1 MEPLQTGKPM
11 IDKLNLKTLEEY
23 IELYPWY
30 SAGYLELYRRLSDTS
45 VSEELLSKAA
55 PRLFS
60 REPLY
65 RLYVEKS
72 GTTPLPVDIEGSIS
86 GEVIE
91 VGTEK
96 ISDTNFILAGGDY
109 FSKKE
114 FENITLDRNMPLDR
128 FIEDKPSLLRSALEN
143 RNRESSSSTENGQGG
158 FEDIFDDSDFY
169 TETLAAVYAEQG
181 YCKRALEIYAKLI
194 LLYPEK
200 SSYFASLVK
209 LLKSK
214 HNI

>member
-30 SAGYLELYRRLSDTS
+30 SAGYLELYRRLGDTA

-72 GTTPLPVDIEGSIS
+72 GTTPLPVDIEGAIS

-109 FSKKE
+109 FSKND
-114 FENITLDRNMPLDR
+114 FDSIPLDRSMPLDK
-128 FIEDKPSLLRSALEN
+128 FIEDKPSLLRSALDN
-143 RNRESSSSTENGQGG
+143 RNRESSSAENGLGRLD
-158 FEDIFDDSDFY
+158 DIFDDSEFY
-169 TETLAAVYAEQG
+169 TETLASVYAEQG

>member
-1 MEPLQTGKPM
+1 M

-23 IELYPWY
+23 IDLYPWY
-30 SAGYLELYRRLSDTS
+30 SAGYLELYRRLGDTA

-72 GTTPLPVDIEGSIS
+72 GTIPLPTDIEGTIS
-86 GEVIE
+86 GEIIE

-96 ISDTNFILAGGDY
+96 VSDTKFVLAGGDY
-109 FSKKE
+109 FSKKD
-114 FENITLDRNMPLDR
+114 FENIALDRNMPLDK

-143 RNRESSSSTENGQGG
+143 RNKESSSSDKEFDG
-158 FEDIFDDSDFY
+158 FDAIFDDSEFY
-169 TETLAAVYAEQG
+169 TETLATVYAEQG
-181 YCKRALEIYAKLI
+181 YNKRALEIYAKLI

-200 SSYFASLVK
+200 NSYFASLVK
-209 LLKSK
+209 ELKSK
-214 HNI
+214 HNS